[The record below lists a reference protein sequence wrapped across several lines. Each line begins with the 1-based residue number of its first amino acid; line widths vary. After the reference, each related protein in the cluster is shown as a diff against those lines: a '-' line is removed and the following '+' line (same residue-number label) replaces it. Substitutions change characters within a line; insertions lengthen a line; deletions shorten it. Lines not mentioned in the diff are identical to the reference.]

1 MQDGAVLP
9 TGLRFY
15 SMRSRSAELWI
26 GAALGANLFL
36 SAIILVVRG
45 AGVHGTETALFFT
58 GRVMFLWFL
67 GAYTGGSLATL
78 FGGAFL
84 PLKQRGREFGLAFAA
99 ALIVHLALVGWL
111 CWVGRTPSID
121 VFIRFGAAAVFTFL
135 LALFSFGNF
144 HAVLGP
150 KVWPPLRFIGMNYI
164 LYVFLFDFLQNPL
177 QGEVKRVILYLLYL
191 PFAVMGITAL
201 LLRLAA
207 WGIQSDFLRTRKL
220 RKI

>member
-1 MQDGAVLP
+1 
-9 TGLRFY
+9 
-15 SMRSRSAELWI
+15 MRSRSAELWI

-36 SAIILVVRG
+36 SAIILVARG

-67 GAYTGGSLATL
+67 GAYTGGALATL
-78 FGGAFL
+78 FGEAFL

-99 ALIVHLALVGWL
+99 ALIVHLVLVGWL

-164 LYVFLFDFLQNPL
+164 LYAFLFDFLQNPL
-177 QGEVKRVILYLLYL
+177 QGGVKRIILYL
-191 PFAVMGITAL
+191 PFTVMGITAL